1 MEVATYNVVLQERR
15 SSTIQRLE
23 NEKDRLRRERD
34 TLRRELENTHGLVAR
49 YKAERDAV
57 RMELGVLHKEV
68 SLSLPMNVSGTCL
81 LTCLPR
87 QLSIADGR
95 EKVITQEN
103 RQLKDLLDIRRQE
116 LKDAQRFMGTIDTS
130 AESDVVEE
138 VRGLNTEV
146 FNLARSVAE
155 RASPTEHDQNQRR
168 GAEKLLVEENALEPF
183 FQLLKSA
190 EVRDDAMLEIAMQV
204 VATTY
209 LARVITA
216 WTGQTESDAAF
227 STVYE
232 AIQRSG
238 KPHEG

>member
-1 MEVATYNVVLQERR
+1 MR
-15 SSTIQRLE
+15 
-23 NEKDRLRRERD
+23 
-34 TLRRELENTHGLVAR
+34 
-49 YKAERDAV
+49 AEI
-57 RMELGVLHKEV
+57 GVLHKEV
-68 SLSLPMNVSGTCL
+68 SLSLLMDELRTCL

-103 RQLKDLLDIRRQE
+103 QQLKDLLDIRRQE
-116 LKDAQRFMGTIDTS
+116 LKDAQQFMGTIDTS

-138 VRGLNTEV
+138 VRGLNAEV

-155 RASPTEHDQNQRR
+155 RASPTEHDQNERR
-168 GAEKLLVEENALEPF
+168 GAEKLLAEENALGPF

-190 EVRDDAMLEIAMQV
+190 EVRDDAMLEIAIQV
-204 VATTY
+204 VATRY
-209 LARVITA
+209 LARVISA

-232 AIQRSG
+232 AILRSG
-238 KPHEG
+238 KPHAGSESLHLIDDAVRETKRSRPMARPGSKIRYRR